1 MGTLSDIFLGNRPDM
16 VIPNQLFPFLD
27 EIDDASR
34 VGIGKAGRYARKDLV
49 AMRNG
54 RIEEAGRLRPVLSA
68 INANKA
74 ASYRTAER
82 EAGKAL
88 AFSDD
93 MGLHAA
99 MMGELTGRLDE
110 NASTAF
116 ANAAAGAYGDA
127 ESTLESARR
136 YKHDLRM
143 RGATARAG
151 LATGSMYD
159 RSRRGGILGDLLKS
173 WLSPES
179 IFGVGKLFGG
189 GGAATSAPAHE
200 AGHGGI

>member
-1 MGTLSDIFLGNRPDM
+1 MSWLSDTFIGQRPDM
-16 VIPNQLFPFLD
+16 VIPNQLFPYLD

-34 VGIGKAGRYARKDLV
+34 VKLGKPGRYAKQDLV

-74 ASYRTAER
+74 ASYRTADR
-82 EAGKAL
+82 EMGKAL

-93 MGLHAA
+93 PGLHAA
-99 MMGELTGRLDE
+99 MMGELGGRLDE

-127 ESTLESARR
+127 ENTLESARR
-136 YKHDLRM
+136 YKNDMRF
-143 RGATARAG
+143 RGAATRAQ
-151 LATGSMYD
+151 LAASSMYD
-159 RSRRGGILGDLLKS
+159 RSRKGGILSGLIES
-173 WLSPES
+173 WLSPKG
-179 IFGVGKLFGG
+179 IGAAQGLFGG
-189 GGAATSAPAHE
+189 
-200 AGHGGI
+200 